1 MIRGVTKVGIEVED
15 QDRAKQFWT
24 ETMGFMLVQD
34 SPYYDGVRWLEVQT
48 PDQSVILMLGKREGD
63 APVAP
68 SSSLPTS
75 NVFFSTDD
83 LEETYDQLRARGVHF
98 PQPPVEMFFGWWSIF
113 EDCEGNRFA
122 LVPRGE

>member
-48 PDQSVILMLGKREGD
+48 PDQSVILMLGKRQGD